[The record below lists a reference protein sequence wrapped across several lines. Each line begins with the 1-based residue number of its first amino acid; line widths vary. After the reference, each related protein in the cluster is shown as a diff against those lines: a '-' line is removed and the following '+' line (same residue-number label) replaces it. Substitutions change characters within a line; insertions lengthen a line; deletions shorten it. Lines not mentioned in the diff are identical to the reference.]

1 MPKGI
6 ERAHQ
11 AMQRDDVSARQV
23 QEAARNRYQT
33 RNAEVQSERA
43 GHAKE
48 VRDTYQFSPE
58 AKAKAVDMFKNQQ
71 PTTSANTGIDMGAKP
86 AFSERS
92 GVSFG
97 GKG

>member
-1 MPKGI
+1 MPKAI
-6 ERAHQ
+6 DSAHQ
-11 AMQRDDVSARQV
+11 AVQREAVSARQM
-23 QEAARNRYQT
+23 QETSRYQSRKT
-33 RNAEVQSERA
+33 EGSPDRA
-43 GHAKE
+43 SHAKE

-58 AKAKAVDMFKNQQ
+58 AKAKSVEMFKNQQ

-86 AFSERS
+86 AFSERT